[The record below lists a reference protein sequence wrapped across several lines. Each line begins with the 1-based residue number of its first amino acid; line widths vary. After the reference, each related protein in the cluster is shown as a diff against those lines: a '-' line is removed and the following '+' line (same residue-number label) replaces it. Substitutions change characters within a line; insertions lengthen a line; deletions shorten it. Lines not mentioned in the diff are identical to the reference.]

1 MAKNKK
7 RKIISS
13 AIVGN
18 IVEYYDFGIYAVY
31 ASTIGKLFFPASSPF
46 IQALA
51 ALSVFAIGFLMRP
64 IGGMV
69 FGHIGDIV
77 GRKTALTISI
87 LGMAISSVMIGLLP
101 DYATIGVMA
110 PILLVII
117 RLFQGL
123 CIGGEGAGSAIF
135 IMEHLEGYKPGV
147 IGSIV
152 MASNMIGTLF
162 ANFMGIAILYVV
174 GDTDYNWRIG
184 FLLGGLMGTIGI
196 YMRTH
201 LTETPLFTEA
211 KKNNEIVKFP
221 LLTVIK
227 NSGLRLLLVG
237 SLGGMTAAV
246 AYMIRGYFNTFF
258 HDVLHYTRDQTMYF
272 TSFSLGTMILA
283 LPFFGMIAD
292 RIGYR
297 KFLYKISYLLIL
309 FVVPIFLLI
318 TNESHNLLY
327 VGIGLF
333 LYGILAAAVC
343 APAYPYAISAFSPE
357 YRYSGVGFS
366 WNVGIALFGG
376 TTASISHIL
385 CDITG
390 SIIAPAFY
398 IIFMVSV
405 FLFVTV
411 LTRKDKH

>member
-1 MAKNKK
+1 MTMQKK

-13 AIVGN
+13 AVVGN

-31 ASTIGKLFFPASSPF
+31 ASTIGKLFFASSSPF
-46 IQALA
+46 LQALA
-51 ALSVFAIGFLMRP
+51 ALSVFAVGFLMRP
-64 IGGMV
+64 VGGMV

-87 LGMAISSVMIGLLP
+87 LGMAISSMMIAFLP
-101 DYATIGVMA
+101 GYETIGVMA
-110 PILLVII
+110 PILLVVI

-135 IMEHLEGYKPGV
+135 IMEHLEGYKPGL

-152 MASNMIGTLF
+152 MASNMVGTLF
-162 ANFMGIAILYVV
+162 ANFMGIVILQVM
-174 GDTDYNWRIG
+174 GDTDLNWRVG
-184 FLLGGLMGTIGI
+184 FLLGGLMGTVGL

-211 KKNNEIVKFP
+211 KKNNEIVEFP
-221 LLTVIK
+221 LLTVIR

-237 SLGGMTAAV
+237 SLGGMTASV

-258 HDVLHYTRDQTMYF
+258 HDVLHYTQDQAMYF
-272 TSFSLGTMILA
+272 TSFSLGTMILT
-283 LPFFGMIAD
+283 LPLFGIMAD
-292 RIGYR
+292 KVGYR
-297 KFLYKISYLLIL
+297 KFLYKVSYLLIIS
-309 FVVPIFLLI
+309 VIPIFMML
-318 TNESHNLLY
+318 TNEAHNMVY
-327 VGIGLF
+327 VVLALF

-376 TTASISHIL
+376 TTASIAHIL
-385 CDITG
+385 CKYVG
-390 SIIAPAFY
+390 PVAPAFY
-398 IIFMVSV
+398 IIFMVAV
-405 FLFVTV
+405 FIFVTV

>member
-1 MAKNKK
+1 MTKNKK

-18 IVEYYDFGIYAVY
+18 VVEYYDFGIYAVY
-31 ASTIGKLFFPASSPF
+31 ASTIGRLFFASSGHF
-46 IQALA
+46 VQALA

-64 IGGMV
+64 IGGIF
-69 FGHIGDIV
+69 FGHIGDIW

-87 LGMAISSVMIGLLP
+87 LGMAASSIAIGLLP
-101 DYATIGVMA
+101 SYEDIGVLA
-110 PILLVII
+110 PVLLVII

-135 IMEHLEGYKPGV
+135 IMEHLQGYKPGLM
-147 IGSIV
+147 GSIV
-152 MASNMIGTLF
+152 MASNMIGTLL
-162 ANFMGIAILYVV
+162 ANFMGIIIMKLI

-184 FLLGGLMGTIGI
+184 FLLGGLMGSIGI

-201 LTETPLFTEA
+201 LTETPQFAEV
-211 KKNNEIVKFP
+211 KKNNEVVKFP
-221 LLTVIK
+221 LLSVIQ

-237 SLGGMTAAV
+237 SLGGMTASV

-258 HDVLHYTRDQTMYF
+258 TDVLEYSKDMAMYF
-272 TSFSLGTMILA
+272 TSFSLWVMICS
-283 LPFFGMIAD
+283 LPFFGILAD

-297 KFLYKISYLLIL
+297 KFLYKISYLIIIC
-309 FVVPIFLLI
+309 VVPVFVML
-318 TNESHNLLY
+318 TNDSHNIVYVMLALLLY
-327 VGIGLF
+327 GL
-333 LYGILAAAVC
+333 LAAAIC

-357 YRYSGVGFS
+357 YRYSGVAFS

-376 TTASISHIL
+376 TTAPIAHIL
-385 CDITG
+385 SKYFG
-390 SIIAPAFY
+390 PVAPAFY
-398 IIFMVSV
+398 IIFMVLA
-405 FLFVTV
+405 FIFVTA